1 MIVVLAAGVTA
12 LEEQIHEQLD
22 LSANTAL
29 LGIPKALLPLSG
41 KSSLSWWW
49 QLILQQHQ
57 QIPPLVY
64 IVASPQSFKPL
75 ERWAIGA
82 GIPTNQVLSTGS
94 AHLRS
99 PKDAF
104 IDTLSV
110 ALRVAWSSNPSDT
123 ITPSSKRSIE
133 SATLS
138 PTCNSGQE
146 EILPLTILG
155 SDFLPD
161 KLLLDSWSTRPD
173 EASVLV
179 SPDGV
184 YLLAIKMGAMLK
196 SDVMNYI
203 DLLQTEGW
211 NSRYN
216 SHLEARSDPSATIGT
231 TNPTI
236 GTTTVTTTNLTITSF
251 DRFVQWLDGKG
262 CLTKHVVQVNHP
274 LIRWM
279 DPLVSLCDYHSY
291 WKTFTME
298 SSSSNMSKE
307 MTLAKPIHSR
317 VYARIGLM
325 GNPSDGFYGKTLST
339 TISNFWA
346 SVTLLPNKDTL
357 DPSVLFVA
365 NAMCDYTVF
374 GSIQT
379 AHRVAQ
385 IDGYDGATRLLLAT
399 LRVFVQYC
407 LDNGITLNRC
417 GMRIVYQTNIPRQV
431 GLAGS
436 SALVTSLIKCLVRF
450 YDISDSLFPLW
461 AQANLALSAERD
473 ELGIAAGLQD
483 RVVQAYGGCV
493 HMNFDQHLMTSRG
506 YGEYQIL
513 DTASIPLNI
522 WMAYVRQPKESGQV
536 HHTVKQRF
544 ESGDQE
550 VVQGMQYLG
559 GLAHQAQLA
568 MISGD
573 TPALARLFDDNFAL
587 RRKLY
592 GDEVIGA
599 QTLKIVDLAHMHGHA
614 AKLSGS
620 GGCVIGLWRD
630 ADLTAFV
637 DRTRKLQLEIEREGF
652 IFCFVDVPRN

>member
-64 IVASPQSFKPL
+64 IVASPQ
-75 ERWAIGA
+75 R
-82 GIPTNQVLSTGS
+82 
-94 AHLRS
+94 
-99 PKDAF
+99 DAF

-146 EILPLTILG
+146 EIFPLTILG

-184 YLLAIKMGAMLK
+184 YLLAIKM
-196 SDVMNYI
+196 
-203 DLLQTEGW
+203 DLI
-211 NSRYN
+211 YH
-216 SHLEARSDPSATIGT
+216 HL
-231 TNPTI
+231 
-236 GTTTVTTTNLTITSF
+236 
-251 DRFVQWLDGKG
+251 
-262 CLTKHVVQVNHP
+262 
-274 LIRWM
+274 
-279 DPLVSLCDYHSY
+279 
-291 WKTFTME
+291 
-298 SSSSNMSKE
+298 
-307 MTLAKPIHSR
+307 
-317 VYARIGLM
+317 
-325 GNPSDGFYGKTLST
+325 
-339 TISNFWA
+339 NFWA

>member
-99 PKDAF
+99 P
-104 IDTLSV
+104 
-110 ALRVAWSSNPSDT
+110 
-123 ITPSSKRSIE
+123 
-133 SATLS
+133 
-138 PTCNSGQE
+138 NSGHE
-146 EILPLTILG
+146 EIFPLTILG

-493 HMNFDQHLMTSRG
+493 HMNFDQTLMTSRG

-513 DTASIPLNI
+513 DKASIPLNI

-550 VVQGMQYLG
+550 VVSRHAVFGGIGSSGPIGHDLG
-559 GLAHQAQLA
+559 RYACACA
-568 MISGD
+568 S
-573 TPALARLFDDNFAL
+573 
-587 RRKLY
+587 
-592 GDEVIGA
+592 V
-599 QTLKIVDLAHMHGHA
+599 
-614 AKLSGS
+614 
-620 GGCVIGLWRD
+620 
-630 ADLTAFV
+630 
-637 DRTRKLQLEIEREGF
+637 
-652 IFCFVDVPRN
+652 

>member
-146 EILPLTILG
+146 EIFPLTILG

-493 HMNFDQHLMTSRG
+493 HMNFDQLDDFKRLWRVSDTR
-506 YGEYQIL
+506 YGIHSVKYL
-513 DTASIPLNI
+513 D
-522 WMAYVRQPKESGQV
+522 
-536 HHTVKQRF
+536 
-544 ESGDQE
+544 
-550 VVQGMQYLG
+550 
-559 GLAHQAQLA
+559 GLCAPAERIGSSPPYCQATAQLA